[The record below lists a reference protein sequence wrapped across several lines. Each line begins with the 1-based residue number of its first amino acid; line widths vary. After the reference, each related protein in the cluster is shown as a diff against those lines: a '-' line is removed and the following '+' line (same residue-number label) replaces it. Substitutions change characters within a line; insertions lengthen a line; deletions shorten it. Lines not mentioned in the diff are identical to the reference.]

1 MLVPGANTGILVSRR
16 NRSSETEHEWPGRQG
31 AGARSGRET
40 GFEKSLSPPK
50 THKRDT
56 DLPQCFSSG
65 DSGRRASGSPAVCA
79 QVSTGPK
86 MRGARLDHA
95 ADDTP
100 AAPQRRRPRRRPR
113 ERHSASA
120 RCPAPSADAGRLC
133 SALFTINMNDLPA
146 PTPKRPRSAALRRL
160 RAAWSRP
167 PSARTYGG
175 PTPGRSGGSTP
186 GSMGASST
194 TPIDIELGR
203 HLEPEPPQRHRQ
215 VPGVVVQVRQPP
227 DVRVGAVAHHQRH
240 PAVGQND
247 RRDREHHHGQH
258 RHDERPH
265 RSHPVQLPFTFTGS
279 YLQTSV
285 NRKPNSRTRRI
296 VIFVDSR
303 SEAGRFRARQRDRVS
318 SGLPTFGEVACAAS
332 SPRWRRAQWGAGP
345 RHRPAESSCRQCPRD
360 PAARW
365 SPLTLAGIG
374 GSSDKQLLQVIDRG
388 PHLLSVPR
396 RPVVAPR
403 QPRHAVVAAC
413 GDQPDRQTLRAV
425 LLRQGQEPP
434 RQCDRRKFVHARS
447 PTAAR

>member
-146 PTPKRPRSAALRRL
+146 RTDPEEAAIGRPTPTARRLVEASVSPNIRRAYAGALRRL
-160 RAAWSRP
+160 DAWLD
-167 PSARTYGG
+167 
-175 PTPGRSGGSTP
+175 GR
-186 GSMGASST
+186 
-194 TPIDIELGR
+194 EL
-203 HLEPEPPQRHRQ
+203 
-215 VPGVVVQVRQPP
+215 
-227 DVRVGAVAHHQRH
+227 D
-240 PAVGQND
+240 N
-247 RRDREHHHGQH
+247 
-258 RHDERPH
+258 
-265 RSHPVQLPFTFTGS
+265 
-279 YLQTSV
+279 
-285 NRKPNSRTRRI
+285 
-296 VIFVDSR
+296 
-303 SEAGRFRARQRDRVS
+303 
-318 SGLPTFGEVACAAS
+318 
-332 SPRWRRAQWGAGP
+332 
-345 RHRPAESSCRQCPRD
+345 
-360 PAARW
+360 
-365 SPLTLAGIG
+365 
-374 GSSDKQLLQVIDRG
+374 
-388 PHLLSVPR
+388 
-396 RPVVAPR
+396 
-403 QPRHAVVAAC
+403 
-413 GDQPDRQTLRAV
+413 PDR
-425 LLRQGQEPP
+425 
-434 RQCDRRKFVHARS
+434 H
-447 PTAAR
+447 